1 MTLWRY
7 TKLFTVIIIIIK
19 NNNETNRR
27 QSVVGV
33 ELGAS
38 GVKTFL

>member
-7 TKLFTVIIIIIK
+7 TKLFTVIIIIK